1 MMLIRV
7 LSMFLLATIL
17 QGCLNLQPKDL
28 KSPCGASITDDIEAQ
43 ENPCVKRPVNI
54 WRGIS

>member
-1 MMLIRV
+1 MFVRIILLFLI
-7 LSMFLLATIL
+7 ATCL

-28 KSPCGASITDDIEAQ
+28 KSPCGAAISDDFEIQ
-43 ENPCVKRPVNI
+43 ENPCVKRPVNL